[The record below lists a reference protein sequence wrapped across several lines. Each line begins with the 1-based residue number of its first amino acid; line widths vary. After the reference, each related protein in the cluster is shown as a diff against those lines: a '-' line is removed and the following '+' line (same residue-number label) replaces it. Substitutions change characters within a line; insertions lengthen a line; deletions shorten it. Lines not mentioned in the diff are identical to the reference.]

1 MYKDIKKET
10 LSEQVEI
17 FLELGTLAG
26 LEKEI
31 IQRHARKERR
41 IKDRKADIRNKREAK
56 RWAMSQWEV

>member
-10 LSEQVEI
+10 VSEQVEI

-31 IQRHARKERR
+31 MQRHAEKERR
-41 IKDRKADIRNKREAK
+41 IKGRKADIRSKREAK